1 MVAPPIVSLISGKA
15 PNSPQFWLDAAQQ
28 AVRNYCGWHVAPAI
42 DETLTVT
49 ARGPRT
55 LFLPTGKINAMT
67 LVMNDGV
74 DVTADVQMDKTG
86 YLYIDGGCWSLK
98 LGGVV
103 ITMNHGYAA
112 DEVSDLAGVIS
123 RLASRAAASA
133 SNITAQRAGGMSV
146 NYGTVDG
153 LPAGTG
159 LLISEKAEL
168 DNYRVVVY

>member
-1 MVAPPIVSLISGKA
+1 MVAPPIVELVSGKA

-28 AVRNYCGWHVAPAI
+28 AVRNYCGWHVSPAI
-42 DETLTVT
+42 DETLTIT

-55 LFLPTGKINAMT
+55 LFLPTGKINDLT

-74 DVTADVQMDKTG
+74 DVTESVQVDETG
-86 YLYIDGGCWSLK
+86 YLYIEGGCWSLK

-103 ITMNHGYAA
+103 ITMNHGYSL
-112 DEVSDLAGVIS
+112 DEVSDLAGVIA
-123 RLASRAAASA
+123 RLASRASA
-133 SNITAQRAGGMSV
+133 SSANVTAQRAGGMSV
-146 NYGTVDG
+146 NYATVDG

-168 DNYRVVVY
+168 DAYRVVVY